1 MNNYGKLIK
10 WLGGRKCFQ
19 VTMYSVILQ
28 AVLILASVVLAFM
41 GKLTDQWVGL
51 FKFYSGYS
59 AALVIG
65 YVIGNVKQDIVHT
78 KKK

>member
-28 AVLILASVVLAFM
+28 GIFIISSVALAFL
-41 GKLTDQWVGL
+41 GKLTDQWVII

-65 YVIGNVKQDIVHT
+65 YVIGNVKQDIVHA
-78 KKK
+78 KRK